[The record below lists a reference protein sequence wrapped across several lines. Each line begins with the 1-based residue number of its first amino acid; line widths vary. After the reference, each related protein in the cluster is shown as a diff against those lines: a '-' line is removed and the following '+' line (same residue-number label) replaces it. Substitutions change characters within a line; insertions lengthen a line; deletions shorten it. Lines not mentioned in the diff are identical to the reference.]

1 MYKIVFFILLLT
13 VLAGCHEKHRVEEY
27 LSDIERILPQNPDSA
42 YLLLN
47 KLNIG
52 EMRTKKNRADYAL
65 LITEASFKTMRA
77 VNSDSMIRIALNYY
91 VHTDDFLKIAK
102 INYYQG
108 KITGLSDSIQK
119 ATHYL
124 VTAEQYAQQANA
136 TKLLGLIYHELGS
149 FYYEQY
155 VTSKALY
162 YFQKAEHEFISV
174 QDTQNSNYQLASIAK
189 CFLRM
194 GQPDSSLYYY
204 LTAQEKARQRGD
216 MMFYTYVNQC
226 LIPIYFD
233 SHKYREAKDLIG
245 QVYREKQNKFLYY
258 YGLTDYYLHEN
269 RDDSA
274 RFYLNRILADTSFT
288 LSLKQ
293 RLAVHYQLRKIAANN
308 KNYKEAYE
316 YALIVQKLS
325 DSLNNKVRQDNITQ
339 VEEKY
344 RNEQLL
350 NQNYRLQIDSN
361 RKTIW
366 VLVLLFMVVLS
377 IVFFVFITIRR
388 KKILRQRQEQIDHY
402 VAFIEELNQKYEENR
417 NDFIGRLNESVEK
430 EKELKKALVRR
441 LQIIKQIS
449 DLLYQYGDNE
459 KPDALF
465 SRKVKELVNINTLTR
480 HTLVDLVSIVNEN
493 YFGIMD
499 YLKENHDLTKDELEL
514 CAFVSSGF
522 SPQEISILYNIRVDN
537 VYVRCNRLGKRMG
550 LQKSLTV
557 YIKEVLEYLKSES
570 R

>member
-1 MYKIVFFILLLT
+1 MYKFVFILLLLS
-13 VLAGCHEKHRVEEY
+13 VAAGCYKERKIGRQ
-27 LSDIERILPQNPDSA
+27 LSQIERILPNNPDSA
-42 YLLLN
+42 YFLLK
-47 KLNIG
+47 KLDQNEIRDR
-52 EMRTKKNRADYAL
+52 EDKAKYAL
-65 LITEASFKTMRA
+65 LITETSFKTMH
-77 VNSDSMIRIALNYY
+77 VVKSDSVIKIALDYY
-91 VHTDDFLKIAK
+91 AHTDDVLKIAK
-102 INYYQG
+102 ANYYQG
-108 KITGLSDSIQK
+108 KITGLWDSIQK

-124 VTAEQYAQQANA
+124 VTAEQYAKKANA

-149 FYYEQY
+149 FYYKQY
-155 VTSKALY
+155 VTSKALH
-162 YFQKAEHEFISV
+162 YFQKAKREFVLV
-174 QDTQNSNYQLASIAK
+174 QDTQNSTYQLAGIAK

-194 GQPDSSLYYY
+194 EQPDSSLYYY
-204 LTAQEKARQRGD
+204 LTAQKKAMQRGD
-216 MMFYTYVNQC
+216 RMFYTYVNQC

-233 SHKYREAKDLIG
+233 SHKYQEAKDLIS
-245 QVYREKQNKFLYY
+245 QVYQEKQNKFFYY
-258 YGLTDYYLHEN
+258 YGLADYYLHVN
-269 RDDSA
+269 RSDSS

-293 RLAVHYQLRKIAANN
+293 RLAVHYQLKKIEANN

-316 YALIVQKLS
+316 YALIAQELS
-325 DSLNNKVRQDNITQ
+325 DSLNNKVREDNITQ

-350 NQNYRLQIDSN
+350 NQNYRLQIDSS

-366 VLVLLFMVVLS
+366 VLVLSFMVVLS
-377 IVFFVFITIRR
+377 IVFFIFVTIRR
-388 KKILRQRQEQIDHY
+388 KKILKQRQGQIDYY
-402 VAFIEELNQKYEENR
+402 VAFIAELNQKYEENR
-417 NDFIGRLNESVEK
+417 NDFIGRLNGSVEK
-430 EKELKKALVRR
+430 EKELKKALIRR

-465 SRKVKELVNINTLTR
+465 SRKVKELININTLTR

-499 YLKENHDLTKDELEL
+499 YLEENHDLTKEELEL
-514 CAFVSSGF
+514 CAFITSGF

-557 YIKEVLEYLKSES
+557 YIKEVLEYLKARS

>member
-1 MYKIVFFILLLT
+1 MYKIVFSIFLLS
-13 VLAGCHEKHRVEEY
+13 VFAGCHKNRQVSRQ
-27 LSDIERILPQNPDSA
+27 LSQIERILLQNPDSA
-42 YLLLN
+42 YFLLN

-52 EMRTKKNRADYAL
+52 EMRSEKDKANYAL
-65 LITEASFKTMRA
+65 LITEASFKTMRT
-77 VNSDSMIRIALNYY
+77 VRSDSMIKIALDYY

-102 INYYQG
+102 ANYYQG

-119 ATHYL
+119 AIHYL
-124 VTAEQYAQQANA
+124 VTAEQYAQKVNA
-136 TKLLGLIYHELGS
+136 TKLLGLIYHELGEYH
-149 FYYEQY
+149 FNQY
-155 VTSKALY
+155 ITNKALNY
-162 YFQKAEHEFISV
+162 YQKSRREFILV
-174 QDTQNSNYQLASIAK
+174 QDTQNSNYQLASVAK

-194 GQPDSSLYYY
+194 KQPDSSLYYY
-204 LTAQEKARQRGD
+204 LTAQEKAIQRGD
-216 MMFYTYVNQC
+216 RMFYTYVNQC
-226 LIPIYFD
+226 LIPIYLD
-233 SHKYREAKDLIG
+233 SHKYREAKDLIDRI
-245 QVYREKQNKFLYY
+245 YREKQNKFLYY

-274 RFYLNRILADTSFT
+274 RFYLNRILTDTSFT

-293 RLAVHYQLRKIAANN
+293 RLAVHYQLKKIAANN

-316 YALIVQKLS
+316 YALITQKLS
-325 DSLNNKVRQDNITQ
+325 DSLNNKERQDNITQ

-350 NQNYRLQIDSN
+350 NQNYRLQIDSS

-377 IVFFVFITIRR
+377 ILFFVLVTIRR
-388 KKILRQRQEQIDHY
+388 KKILQQRQEQIDHY

-430 EKELKKALVRR
+430 EKELKKALMRR

-449 DLLYQYGDNE
+449 DLLYQYGDTE

-465 SRKVKELVNINTLTR
+465 SRKVRELVNINTLTR

-499 YLKENHDLTKDELEL
+499 YLKENHNLTKEEFEL

-537 VYVRCNRLGKRMG
+537 VYVRCNRLGKKMG

-570 R
+570 L